1 MKRVVPWLLTFIV
14 CTPNV
19 LSGVETVNALTR
31 DKKEQTKISDVKF
44 SKDAIHSQEKMD
56 LSFKIEKPK
65 ESPLERTYSIPKDIE
80 HSLIPTKSK
89 YVIKQ
94 KKKEVGEIRF
104 KKDKMMVQWKQDTAQ
119 QKIETD
125 CTLEVKAHYYNDEEE
140 INKVKIGKEVTKIL
154 PATEPLEDEN
164 LLIQDIHYQPLERK
178 KENQVVLD
186 LKWPV
191 TTELKEGNQYVFKLP
206 KWMEAKKREISFK
219 DEDKKNWFEA
229 KIEKER
235 ITLKILKGKV
245 YDPTVYRLP
254 IVFRVNAN
262 QNEKVVQWMK
272 RAIPLQKKSVAMD
285 EIDTAAVDTTKETKE
300 EHKQSSA
307 PDSEPSSTREKT
319 RSVSLTSDSAD
330 DATSTTTTDIQDA
343 IILSHQ
349 EVKEGATEQE
359 EIKIRTVEEL
369 LQKSQRIRRA
379 AQERSSGLNYSISA
393 NAAIVPNNKKFHFT
407 VNLRERYAGEI
418 KPGMEDVFTL
428 TDLGS
433 NVAYLEGEPQSFVLT
448 SDEGDRVGTVTIEKH
463 LVRVRYEHHRKTYRP
478 MHVEF
483 RVPVTAHNFTA
494 EEHELYMTGGN
505 TKLRIIAL
513 GLPADQVQAK
523 PLEDLSNKNIVDS
536 ISVSPSTCNDGEDVN
551 IMVRF
556 SEKYANTIHDGD
568 SFTVRL
574 GDLGPDV
581 ASLTAYKPKKNP
593 QPLVQNGIEMA
604 DLYIYDHE
612 ARVVFKNVNLLHNIW
627 GNFTFPAKARNFT
640 PNDAKIPITSGN
652 HKTYLTIN
660 GVTNSGSD
668 ENPFY
673 YKSGDMSLEN
683 PSHVQWWLNGNL
695 NQEEL
700 LDNVYIRDQVQQGHI
715 VDWSTMYIYFR
726 GGPLNGRTFSMEE
739 FNNSGYGYI
748 QKVSNTEFNVTI
760 SPWIIDAWGR
770 WMPQTGNFTVTY
782 QTLITNP
789 NQLTFD
795 NHSQICYRTPNDSKN
810 WEEANATVKNIFMDG
825 EIHGE
830 KDLLLEKVDENN
842 RNNHLQ
848 GAHFELV
855 NSKTNKVYRGVT
867 NKEGKIL
874 FKDIA
879 NGTYVLRETKAPDGY
894 RENHKP
900 FEIFVSNKGI
910 EFKSNYKEIISHT
923 KNSFIITNK
932 KKKSEAVGPLLPNT
946 GGDGYKTWLILV
958 ACTLILGTM
967 ILYIYKKKGT
977 HTQ

>member
-31 DKKEQTKISDVKF
+31 DKKEQTKIFDVKF

-164 LLIQDIHYQPLERK
+164 LLIQDIHDQPLERK
-178 KENQVVLD
+178 KENQVFLD

-206 KWMEAKKREISFK
+206 KWMEAKKQEISFK

-300 EHKQSSA
+300 EHKQSSV

-369 LQKSQRIRRA
+369 LQKSQRIRRSI
-379 AQERSSGLNYSISA
+379 RSRNLNHTGVVTSIVPSKTELMDGEQLDITVNFNGNYGEIQVGDRIEITLPDNSDISISA
-393 NAAIVPNNKKFHFT
+393 YPGKEGYFT
-407 VNLRERYAGEI
+407 YGGKTIGKWWV
-418 KPGMEDVFTL
+418 D
-428 TDLGS
+428 S
-433 NVAYLEGEPQSFVLT
+433 SH
-448 SDEGDRVGTVTIEKH
+448 RVIA
-463 LVRVRYEHHRKTYRP
+463 
-478 MHVEF
+478 EF
-483 RVPVTAHNFTA
+483 NQNI
-494 EEHELYMTGGN
+494 EEHW
-505 TKLRIIAL
+505 
-513 GLPADQVQAK
+513 
-523 PLEDLSNKNIVDS
+523 
-536 ISVSPSTCNDGEDVN
+536 
-551 IMVRF
+551 
-556 SEKYANTIHDGD
+556 YANG
-568 SFTVRL
+568 S
-574 GDLGPDV
+574 
-581 ASLTAYKPKKNP
+581 
-593 QPLVQNGIEMA
+593 
-604 DLYIYDHE
+604 
-612 ARVVFKNVNLLHNIW
+612 
-627 GNFTFPAKARNFT
+627 FTFPCKVENKHRDPNGNTSYVDTSFGTSAPQSHISVTVPEST
-640 PNDAKIPITSGN
+640 PSKS
-652 HKTYLTIN
+652 
-660 GVTNSGSD
+660 
-668 ENPFY
+668 PFY
-673 YKSGDMSLEN
+673 YKAGQMSIEKPN
-683 PSHVQWWLNGNL
+683 KVQWWLNGNV
-695 NQEEL
+695 NQEQL
-700 LDNVYIRDQVQQGHI
+700 IDNVFIRDQVQEGHI
-715 VDWSTMYIYFR
+715 IDWNSMYIYFT
-726 GGPLNGRTFSMEE
+726 GGPLHGQTFSVDE
-739 FNNSGYGYI
+739 FNNSQYGYI
-748 QKVSNTEFNVTI
+748 QKVSNIEFNIII
-760 SPWIIDAWGR
+760 SPWVIDPWGR
-770 WMPQTGNFTVTY
+770 WIPQTGNFTVSYETF
-782 QTLITNP
+782 ITNP
-789 NQLTFD
+789 NQKAFE
-795 NHSQICYRTPNDSKN
+795 NHSQICYRTPSESKD
-810 WEEANATVKNIFMDG
+810 WEEEDATVQNIFSDSNIVLG
-825 EIHGE
+825 DRDI
-830 KDLLLEKVDENN
+830 LLQKVDEKD
-842 RNNHLQ
+842 HKKKLS
-848 GAHFELV
+848 GAEFIL
-855 NSKTNKVYRGVT
+855 KQTNGHQKVYQGITDKNGNLVFR
-867 NKEGKIL
+867 NIL
-874 FKDIA
+874 P
-879 NGTYVLRETKAPDGY
+879 GLYTLQETKAPDGY
-894 RENHKP
+894 ELDHTVYELYITEKGVKFKTHYSQVVEENGKK
-900 FEIFVSNKGI
+900 F
-910 EFKSNYKEIISHT
+910 T
-923 KNSFIITNK
+923 ITNK
-932 KKKSEAVGPLLPNT
+932 KKSENIGPKLPNT
-946 GGDGYKTWLILV
+946 GGDGYKKWFILV
-958 ACTLILGTM
+958 AYTLILGTM
-967 ILYIYKKKGT
+967 ILYIYNKKGT